1 VHDGPRE
8 PVPDRPAEG
17 AAFTAVTRR
26 RRRAPAAVALAAIAF
41 LGFAVLSKE
50 AAPAVGLP
58 IASLTPAPVANV
70 GSPSAAPTLPATSPS
85 PALAPPSRNPTATP
99 YPVAFDV
106 PVPDGVA
113 QIIPAG
119 PTQIRLTVSLP
130 RGWREN
136 PAMYYK
142 PSDTAEV
149 GLSIGAWRIQHVNT
163 FPCRW
168 ATPIFSDPLYPAT
181 AEGLADALSSWWGQ
195 DPNSAFYSNSL
206 MAPIASK
213 PRLAT
218 IAGRPAWY
226 VEVLIPSDFDLSQC
240 DGGQLVLWET
250 ADGVVR
256 SALRPTEHNRLWV
269 VDVHGE
275 QIVIDASSPLTP
287 TPADAAELQAIVDS
301 IRFGN

>member
-1 VHDGPRE
+1 
-8 PVPDRPAEG
+8 
-17 AAFTAVTRR
+17 
-26 RRRAPAAVALAAIAF
+26 
-41 LGFAVLSKE
+41 
-50 AAPAVGLP
+50 
-58 IASLTPAPVANV
+58 
-70 GSPSAAPTLPATSPS
+70 
-85 PALAPPSRNPTATP
+85 
-99 YPVAFDV
+99 
-106 PVPDGVA
+106 
-113 QIIPAG
+113 
-119 PTQIRLTVSLP
+119 
-130 RGWREN
+130 
-136 PAMYYK
+136 MYFK